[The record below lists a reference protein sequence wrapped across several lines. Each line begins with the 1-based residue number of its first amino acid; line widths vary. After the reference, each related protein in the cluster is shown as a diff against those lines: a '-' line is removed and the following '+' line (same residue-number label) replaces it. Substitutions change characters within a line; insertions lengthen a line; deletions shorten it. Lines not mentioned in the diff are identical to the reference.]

1 MKKNT
6 NLKRL
11 VQTTIMLLL
20 LFIISGCTIG
30 VKESLNTTIILFPLQ
45 ESVYVDDDYNE
56 STSGWGYDHFN
67 TIQGGVDAVNVN
79 GTVIVY
85 NGTYNENVII
95 KKKILLVGSDE
106 DQYGNTTDRPV
117 ISNPAVG
124 IIIIGQDASDTNVTN
139 FDIINC
145 NVEAVLVVYSE
156 YVDIYENKITSNG
169 RGIHLIKSP
178 GCLIQRNVI
187 SWNVDEALYIE
198 KSNNCTIDYN
208 FIQYN
213 NLSGIE
219 IYHSGGITFSRNNLS
234 YNGDR
239 TVEGGYNI
247 YLVGNFDQANI
258 IKNNNFYDNDNYGK
272 IRFLQSKNEWNGNY
286 WNKGSSKYI
295 YLIWGKNS
303 YISFL
308 PFILVGFQID
318 KSPKETP
325 YAYSCPVF

>member
-1 MKKNT
+1 MKKT
-6 NLKRL
+6 DNLKRL
-11 VQTTIMLLL
+11 VQSTITFLL
-20 LFIISGCTIG
+20 ICNISSFALGIN
-30 VKESLNTTIILFPLQ
+30 ESGDTTIIPLSLQ
-45 ESVYVDDDYNE
+45 DIAYVDDDYNE
-56 STSGWGYDHFN
+56 STPGWGYDHFN
-67 TIQGGVDAVNVN
+67 TIQAGVDAVHLS

-85 NGTYNENVII
+85 KGTYNENVII
-95 KKKILLVGSDE
+95 NKKITLVGSDE
-106 DQYGNTTDRPV
+106 DQNGNTTDRPLV
-117 ISNPAVG
+117 SDPAVG
-124 IIIIGQDASDTNVTN
+124 IIIIGKEASGTNVSN

-145 NVEAVLVVYSE
+145 NGEGILVVYSE
-156 YVDIYENKITSNG
+156 FVELYENKITSNG
-169 RGIHLIKSP
+169 RGIHLIKSAY
-178 GCLIQRNVI
+178 CLIQRNVI
-187 SWNVDEALYIE
+187 SWNIDEALYIE

-219 IYHSGGITFSRNNLS
+219 VYHSGGITFSRNNLS

-247 YLVGNFDQANI
+247 YLVGNFEQANF

-286 WNKGSSKYI
+286 WNKGSSKHI

-308 PFILVGFQID
+308 PYILIGFQID
-318 KSPKETP
+318 RAPTETP
-325 YAYSCPVF
+325 HPYICPVV